1 MAHQPAQHRS
11 LRPLTQLLPPGVIWS
26 LEESLRLV
34 QRLTVQLEA
43 LHASGRIHRAIAM
56 DTVQMDD
63 QMRPQLS
70 PSPSRRRFGGE
81 CSDPEFCPP
90 ELAQGD
96 ALELPEQTAVAAEVL
111 QAQGHLFDPRRI
123 DVYQLG
129 TLLCRLL
136 TGESVAAYMF
146 TARIKRAVPTAARS
160 LLERML
166 GYDANDRLSDASS
179 LVAALEEL
187 GVPASRPVESPSLHE
202 TPPHGSALGLS
213 NDTPP
218 EGRPAVELVEE
229 LPFEHLGHYRILAR
243 IGRGGMG
250 DVYRG
255 YDESLEREVAIKVLP
270 AELARQ
276 ADFIHRFRAEAMAAA
291 KIGHPN
297 VVPIFFIGEDA
308 GHHFFV
314 MQYIRGQTLSS
325 RLASCGRLEVQ
336 EAVAVV
342 EQCLR
347 GLDAAHALGLIHR
360 DVKPGNI
367 LLDQSTGR
375 AMLVDFGLVRRI
387 DDNARM
393 TATGM
398 VMGTVDYISPEQ
410 ARGHA
415 VDGRAD
421 LYSVGV
427 LFYQVLSGRLPF
439 VGEAPTAML
448 FQHAYEKPLP
458 LEQVAPGLPE
468 PLMTIV
474 ARLMAKDPAQRYQ
487 TASEVLADLQSFRD
501 RRPLA
506 SLAPENRGGQAL
518 DVGTGDLDWNDE
530 LPLGLTD
537 VPRYGPWQRARDWVA
552 TTLRRQ
558 SPQVF
563 ESLQSTIQQVDGAVA
578 TYERR
583 RNRLARLV
591 GEGQQLLDD
600 LPEGPQRDQ
609 QREQLE
615 SLKLQLTQADATLAR
630 LRSQRDVLR
639 ARLRAAGAG
648 LRAAGA
654 GLHAAGAG
662 LHAAGAGLH
671 AAGAGLHAAGAGQGL
686 ATAGLPRRHRYWRV
700 LGAVPLAGAA
710 VWFTLFLLG
719 YRQDN
724 SIGSSS
730 ASLRL
735 SDEARQTRS
744 PITTIAAHQGECR
757 FVLFSRNG
765 RFLLS
770 GGYDRT
776 IRVWEYRSGQL
787 VYTLAGRPSGFACG
801 ALSPDGKMLAVGDWS
816 GEICLWDVALLL
828 SRPAGGTASGMPR
841 PTTPVAVLHG
851 HTAQVNALEFTP
863 DGKLLISGSQDKTLR
878 SWDVEQRGEPQTL
891 SSQSQNVTGIAIAPD
906 GRMFATATGFW
917 REPNKRGQVRL
928 WELPLRHERGDL
940 LCDDTLF
947 RVVCFDPTGKTLAVG
962 RTGQVVQ
969 LWDLKARRERASLQ
983 SDQEAFSLA
992 FSPDGSRLAVGDFRG
1007 SVRLWNAGT
1016 GDLLAVVEA
1025 HRDIIYSLAF
1035 SPDGHHLA
1043 TACKDGQ
1050 VKIWAVGE

>member
-1 MAHQPAQHRS
+1 MAHQSAQ
-11 LRPLTQLLPPGVIWS
+11 LRPLTQLLPPGTTWS

-56 DTVQMDD
+56 DTVQVDD

-70 PSPSRRRFGGE
+70 PPPSLRRFGGE

-96 ALELPEQTAVAAEVL
+96 ALELPEQTAVAAGVL

-136 TGESVAAYMF
+136 TGESVVAYMF
-146 TARIKRAVPTAARS
+146 TARIKRAVPTVARP

-166 GYDANDRLSDASS
+166 GYDANDRLNDAS
-179 LVAALEEL
+179 ALATALGEL
-187 GVPASRPVESPSLHE
+187 GEPTSRGAETPSLHE
-202 TPPHGSALGLS
+202 TPPHGSFLGLT

-218 EGRPAVELVEE
+218 EGRPAAEPVEE
-229 LPFEHLGHYRILAR
+229 LPFERLGHYRILAR

-276 ADFIHRFRAEAMAAA
+276 ADFTHRFRAEATAAA

-314 MQYIRGQTLSS
+314 MQYIRGQTLAS

-336 EAVAVV
+336 EAVAVA

-347 GLDAAHALGLIHR
+347 GLNAAHSLGLIHR

-375 AMLVDFGLVRRI
+375 TMLVDFGLVRRI
-387 DDNARM
+387 DDNTRM

-427 LFYQVLSGRLPF
+427 LLYQVLSGRLPF
-439 VGEAPTAML
+439 VAETPTAML

-468 PLMTIV
+468 PLMAIV
-474 ARLMAKDPAQRYQ
+474 ARLMAKDPAHRYQ
-487 TASEVLADLQSFRD
+487 TASEVLADLRSFRD

-506 SLAPENRGGQAL
+506 ALPAEKPGDQAL
-518 DVGTGDLDWNDE
+518 DLGAGDLDWDDE
-530 LPLGLTD
+530 LPRGLPD

-552 TTLRRQ
+552 TTLHRQ
-558 SPQVF
+558 APQVL
-563 ESLQSTIQQVDGAVA
+563 ESLQSTTQQVDGALA

-591 GEGQQLLDD
+591 SDGQQLLDD

-615 SLKLQLTQADATLAR
+615 PLKLQLAQADATLAR

-639 ARLRAAGAG
+639 ARLRAAE
-648 LRAAGA
+648 
-654 GLHAAGAG
+654 
-662 LHAAGAGLH
+662 
-671 AAGAGLHAAGAGQGL
+671 AGQR
-686 ATAGLPRRHRYWRV
+686 RRHRYWRV
-700 LGAVPLAGAA
+700 LGAVTLAGAA

-719 YRQDN
+719 SRPGN
-724 SIGSSS
+724 SIGSVGSSS
-730 ASLRL
+730 APLRP
-735 SDEARQTRS
+735 SGEARQTRS
-744 PITTIAAHQGECR
+744 PITTIAAHQDECR

-765 RFLLS
+765 RYLLT

-776 IRVWEYRSGQL
+776 IRIWEYPSGRL
-787 VYTLAGRPSGFACG
+787 VHILAGRPSGFACG
-801 ALSPDGKMLAVGDWS
+801 ALSPDGKMLAVGDWC
-816 GEICLWDVALLL
+816 GEICLWDVAFLL
-828 SRPAGGTASGMPR
+828 SRPAGGTASRMPR

-878 SWDVEQRGEPQTL
+878 SWDVEQRGEQQTL
-891 SSQSQNVTGIAIAPD
+891 SAQSQNVAGIAIAPD

-928 WELPLRHERGDL
+928 WELPLRHERGEL
-940 LCDDTLF
+940 LSDDTLF

-962 RTGQVVQ
+962 RTDQVVQ
-969 LWDLKARRERASLQ
+969 LWDLKARRERASLH
-983 SDQEAFSLA
+983 SDQDAFSLA
-992 FSPDGSRLAVGDFRG
+992 FSPEGSRLAVGDFRG

-1016 GDLLAVVEA
+1016 GDLLAVVQA
-1025 HRDIIYSLAF
+1025 HRDIIYSLTF
-1035 SPDGHHLA
+1035 SPDGHQLA